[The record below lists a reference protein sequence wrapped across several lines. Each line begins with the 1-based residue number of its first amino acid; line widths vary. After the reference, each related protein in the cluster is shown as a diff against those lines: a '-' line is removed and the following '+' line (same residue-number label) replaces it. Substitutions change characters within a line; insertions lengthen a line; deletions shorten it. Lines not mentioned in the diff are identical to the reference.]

1 MVAVARQWVWGFTT
15 KTLTLGDSFLTMGL
29 HGDMG
34 IQVVQSTVGL
44 FTTVPAA
51 LVHALNLLVTT
62 TWSLVLL

>member
-1 MVAVARQWVWGFTT
+1 
-15 KTLTLGDSFLTMGL
+15 MGL

-44 FTTVPAA
+44 FTAVPAA
-51 LVHALNLLVTT
+51 LVHALNLLVTA

>member
-1 MVAVARQWVWGFTT
+1 MAPQRVWDFTT
-15 KTLTLGDSFLTMGL
+15 KRLTLGDSFLTMGL
-29 HGDMG
+29 HSDMG

-51 LVHALNLLVTT
+51 LVHALNLLVTA